1 MLVGEAA
8 ALGTLRPDDSTNQY
22 SRVSVWPRPFMRE
35 ETMLDRSIMP
45 DLVAPMTTIPPV
57 YWASPQPPPIP
68 SSHGEEYKIKAQQ
81 QAILWPRWE
90 PYNLNEPYPYAQTD
104 KINGLG
110 GLGQTKAPFPT
121 LETLLTMGGIV
132 FAVSGVNNNHP
143 PLIVLGVLTT
153 VAAGSQLIHKLKS

>member
-1 MLVGEAA
+1 MLIGESA
-8 ALGTLRPDDSTNQY
+8 ALGTLRPNDSTNQY
-22 SRVSVWPRPFMRE
+22 SRVSVWPRPFMRD
-35 ETMLDRSIMP
+35 ETMLDRGIMP
-45 DLVAPMTTIPPV
+45 DLVGPMTTIPPV

-81 QAILWPRWE
+81 QVIMWPRWE

-110 GLGQTKAPFPT
+110 QVAGPFPT
-121 LETLLTMGGIV
+121 MELLFTLGGIV

-153 VAAGSQLIHKLKS
+153 VAAGSKLIHQLRA